1 MKNFNS
7 NAARFSLKALKKVK
21 ISERQKSK
29 RNEVAQKTK
38 ETIKEIENIKKKKA
52 QAEEKFLNELKNLRK
67 QKKGTPSSQI
77 SADKYN
83 KMKKQIERAFFEE
96 KSSLKR
102 QIKKME
108 ATLKKLN
115 LESTYTDLADH
126 SETAKV
132 FELILD
138 DAYKAIDQIAEHYK
152 IPFVFNSSFAF
163 DRSFA
168 TGVVP
173 SNPMEKFFDH
183 FDEIENDDTE
193 EAKMNLATELK
204 FWLENK
210 NRNLVNCGDA
220 RLSRFVL
227 KGGIN
232 MTPAV
237 IDYVYQKYNIS
248 KKQRDFIQKF
258 HKDIIEQ

>member
-1 MKNFNS
+1 
-7 NAARFSLKALKKVK
+7 
-21 ISERQKSK
+21 
-29 RNEVAQKTK
+29 
-38 ETIKEIENIKKKKA
+38 
-52 QAEEKFLNELKNLRK
+52 
-67 QKKGTPSSQI
+67 
-77 SADKYN
+77 
-83 KMKKQIERAFFEE
+83 
-96 KSSLKR
+96 
-102 QIKKME
+102 ME
-108 ATLKKLN
+108 ANLKKLN

-126 SETAKV
+126 RETAKV

-138 DAYKAIDQIAEHYK
+138 DVYKAIDQIAAHYS

-163 DRSFA
+163 DKSFNGGMTA
-168 TGVVP
+168 D
-173 SNPMEKFFDH
+173 NPMEKFFDH
-183 FDEIENDDTE
+183 FDEIEKNDSE
-193 EAKMNLATELK
+193 EGKENLATDLK

-248 KKQRDFIQKF
+248 QKQRDFIQKF